1 MTKRI
6 TAFILSIAVLM
17 SAFAIPAYA
26 ATEVTS
32 DFERG
37 FYRFVDKLLDV
48 VVGGITNLIV
58 EPRSF
63 VDNDDYVSENFYEGH
78 KPEEFLNAPAS
89 DAVWKVGYANA
100 SIKTGKE
107 LEEEHYVGGSLA
119 ITKKLADEVRDDQK
133 IRTVAISDGR
143 GISIFASIDTF
154 GLANNEVKVIR
165 EKFQAYADTMGWDI
179 TSINISALHQHSCVD
194 TFGLNGDI
202 IGALFTSSFRNLL
215 GLELP
220 SGKNTGFMDNLYEVS
235 VQSMI
240 DAVNDMQT
248 GKLYFGTIDATEY
261 IREKRKPEVFDSNLN
276 RIRFVPDAA
285 GEKETWIINL
295 PIHCVGNG
303 AAGTM
308 VTGDYPYFME
318 EYINK
323 NEDANFMLILGAELA
338 ISSEYPDDLVADP
351 YYLDKYP
358 DDEGYARMAAY
369 GYLLAELASNVS
381 NDKEIAP
388 ILNIR
393 YKEVMV
399 PVDNSIF
406 KLAARGGL
414 LTNTVVKNGL
424 GYETPTEVGYLEL
437 GNDLAIAIIPGELA
451 PEIAFGGAVS
461 AEDSWDGTEWN
472 YTAFADATERKLLV
486 FGITNDQIGYML
498 TDNDW
503 RSYLTENEEIVSTG
517 PKAGA
522 VITATYLD
530 LYNEVK

>member
-1 MTKRI
+1 MAKKL
-6 TAFILSIAVLM
+6 TAIVLSLAVLM

-32 DFERG
+32 DIERG
-37 FYRFVDKLLDV
+37 FYRFVDKLLDA
-48 VVGGITNLIV
+48 VVGGITNLIF

-63 VDNDDYVSENFYEGH
+63 IDKDDYKSENFYEGLE
-78 KPEEFLNAPAS
+78 PDEFLAAPA
-89 DAVWKVGYANA
+89 DGAVWKVGYANA
-100 SIKTGKE
+100 SIKTGNE
-107 LEEEHYVGGSLA
+107 LTSEHYVGGSLSVS
-119 ITKKLADEVRDDQK
+119 KKLADEVRDDQK
-133 IRTVAISDGR
+133 IRTVAVSDGR
-143 GISIFASIDTF
+143 GISIFASVDTF

-165 EKFQAYADTMGWDI
+165 EKFQAYADTKGWDI

-202 IGALFTSSFRNLL
+202 VGALFTASFRNLF
-215 GLELP
+215 GMELP
-220 SGKNTGFMDNLYEVS
+220 SGKNPEFMENLYKVS

-240 DAVNDMQT
+240 EAVEDMQT
-248 GKLYFGTIDATEY
+248 GKLYFGTADATEY
-261 IREKRKPEVFDSNLN
+261 IREKRKPEVFDGNLN

-323 NEDANFMLILGAELA
+323 NANANFMMILGAELA
-338 ISSEYPDDLVADP
+338 ISSDYPEDLVADP
-351 YYLDKYP
+351 YYTDMYK
-358 DDEGYARMAAY
+358 DEGYGRMASY
-369 GYLLAELASNVS
+369 GYLLAKLAQSVS
-381 NDKEIAP
+381 NDVEIAP

-393 YKEVMV
+393 HKEVLV

-414 LTNTVVKNGL
+414 LTNTVVKDGL
-424 GYETPTEVGYLEL
+424 KYLTPTEVGYVEF
-437 GNDLAIAIIPGELA
+437 GTKLAIAIIPGELA

-472 YTAFADATERKLLV
+472 YTAFADATDKKLIV
-486 FGITNDQIGYML
+486 FGITNDQIGYLL

-517 PKAGA
+517 PKGGA
-522 VITATYLD
+522 VITAAYLD
-530 LYNEVK
+530 LYNEIK

>member
-1 MTKRI
+1 MTKKF
-6 TAFILSIAVLM
+6 TAILLSLAVLM

-32 DFERG
+32 DIERG

-48 VVGGITNLIV
+48 IVGGITNLIV

-63 VDNDDYVSENFYEGH
+63 VDKDDYVSENFYEGH
-78 KPEEFLNAPAS
+78 SPEEFLTVPA
-89 DAVWKVGYANA
+89 AGAEWKLGYDNS
-100 SIKTGKE
+100 SIKTGNE
-107 LEEEHYVGGSLA
+107 LVSEHYVGGSLSV
-119 ITKKLADEVRDDQK
+119 TKKLADEVRDDQK
-133 IRTVAISDGR
+133 IRTVAVSDGR
-143 GISIFASIDTF
+143 GISIFASVDTF

-165 EKFQAYADTMGWDI
+165 EKFQAYADSKGWDI

-202 IGALFTSSFRNLL
+202 IGALFTSSFRNLF

-220 SGKNTGFMDNLYEVS
+220 SGKNPEFMENLYEVS

-261 IREKRKPEVFDSNLN
+261 IREKRAPEVFDSNLN
-276 RIRFVPDAA
+276 RIRFVPDAE
-285 GEKETWIINL
+285 GEEETWIINL

-318 EYINK
+318 QYINK
-323 NEDANFMLILGAELA
+323 NENANFMMILGAELA
-338 ISSEYPDDLVADP
+338 ISSEYPADLVADP
-351 YYLDKYP
+351 YYMEEYN
-358 DDEGYARMAAY
+358 DEGYARMASY
-369 GYLLAELASNVS
+369 GYRLAELASS
-381 NDKEIAP
+381 ITNDVEIAP
-388 ILNIR
+388 VLNIR
-393 YKEVMV
+393 FTEVFV
-399 PVDNSIF
+399 PVANSIF

-414 LTNTVVKNGL
+414 LTNTVVKNGFD
-424 GYETPTEVGYLEL
+424 YETPTEVGYLEF
-437 GNDLAIAIIPGELA
+437 GRELAIALIPGELA
-451 PEIAFGGAVS
+451 PEIAFGGAIA
-461 AEDSWDGTEWN
+461 AEDSWDGKEWN
-472 YTAFADATERKLLV
+472 YSAFADATDRNLLV
-486 FGITNDQIGYML
+486 FGVTNDQIGYLL

-517 PKAGA
+517 PEAGA
-522 VITATYLD
+522 IITSAYLD
-530 LYNEVK
+530 LFNEIY

>member
-1 MTKRI
+1 MTKKI
-6 TAFILSIAVLM
+6 TAIVLSLAVLM

-26 ATEVTS
+26 GTEVTS
-32 DFERG
+32 EFERG
-37 FYRFVDKLLDV
+37 FYRVVDKLLDTV
-48 VVGGITNLIV
+48 VSGIANLIF

-63 VDNDDYVSENFYEGH
+63 VDKDDYVSENFYEGH
-78 KPEEFLNAPAS
+78 KPDEFLSTPAEG
-89 DAVWKVGYANA
+89 AVWKVGYDNS
-100 SIKTGKE
+100 SIQTGKE
-107 LEEEHYVGGSLA
+107 LIDEHYVGGSLSV
-119 ITKKLADEVRDDQK
+119 TKKLADEVRDDQK

-143 GISIFASIDTF
+143 GISIFASVDTF

-165 EKFQAYADTMGWDI
+165 EKFQAYADSQNWDI

-202 IGALFTSSFRNLL
+202 VGALFTSSFRNLF

-220 SGKNTGFMDNLYEVS
+220 SGKNPEFMENLYEVS

-240 DAVNDMQT
+240 DAVNDMKT
-248 GKLYFGTIDATEY
+248 GKLYFGTVDASEY
-261 IREKRKPEVFDSNLN
+261 IREKREPEVFDPNLN
-276 RIRFVPDAA
+276 RIRFVPDAE

-323 NEDANFMLILGAELA
+323 NENANFMMILGAELA
-338 ISSEYPDDLVADP
+338 ISSEYPEDLVADP
-351 YYLDKYP
+351 YYMEKYN
-358 DDEGYARMAAY
+358 DEGYGRMAAY
-369 GYLLAELASNVS
+369 GYLLGELAASIT
-381 NDKEIAP
+381 NDVEIEP

-393 YKEVMV
+393 FTEVFV
-399 PVDNSIF
+399 PVANSIF

-414 LTNTVVKNGL
+414 LTNTVVKNGFD
-424 GYETPTEVGYLEL
+424 YETPTEVGYLEF
-437 GNDLAIAIIPGELA
+437 GRELAIAIVPGELA
-451 PEIAFGGAVS
+451 PEIAFGGAIA
-461 AEDSWDGTEWN
+461 AEDSWDGTAWN
-472 YTAFADATERKLLV
+472 YTAFADATDRKLIV
-486 FGITNDQIGYML
+486 FGITNDQIGYLL

-522 VITATYLD
+522 IIAAGYLD
-530 LYNEVK
+530 LFNEIK

>member
-1 MTKRI
+1 MAKKF
-6 TAFILSIAVLM
+6 TAILLSLAVLM

-37 FYRFVDKLLDV
+37 FYRFVDKLLDA
-48 VVGGITNLIV
+48 VVGGITSLIV
-58 EPRSF
+58 EPRIF
-63 VDNDDYVSENFYEGH
+63 VDKDDYVSENFYEGLE
-78 KPEEFLNAPAS
+78 PEEFITAPAEGAKWS
-89 DAVWKVGYANA
+89 LGYANA

-107 LEEEHYVGGSLA
+107 LEEEHYVGGSLSV
-119 ITKKLADEVRDDQK
+119 TKKLADEVRDDQK

-143 GISIFASIDTF
+143 GISIFAAIDTF
-154 GLANNEVKVIR
+154 GLANNEVRKIR
-165 EKFQAYADTMGWDI
+165 EKFQAYADANDLNI

-202 IGALFTSSFRNLL
+202 IGALFTASFRNLF

-220 SGKNTGFMDNLYEVS
+220 SGKNEGFMENLYEVS

-240 DAVNDMQT
+240 DAVKDMKP
-248 GKLYFGTIDATEY
+248 GNLYFGTADATEY
-261 IREKRKPEVFDSNLN
+261 IREKRQPAVFDGNLN
-276 RIRFVPDAA
+276 RIRFVPEAE
-285 GEKETWIINL
+285 GEKETWIVNL

-303 AAGTM
+303 AGGTM

-323 NEDANFMLILGAELA
+323 NENANFMMILGAELA
-338 ISSEYPDDLVADP
+338 ISSQYPEGLVADP
-351 YYLDKYP
+351 TYTAMYN
-358 DDEGYARMAAY
+358 DEGYGRMASY
-369 GYLLAELASNVS
+369 GYLLGELASS
-381 NDKEIAP
+381 ITNDEIIAP

-393 YKEVMV
+393 FTEVFV

-406 KLAARGGL
+406 KLAGRGGL

-424 GYETPTEVGYLEL
+424 AYETPTEVGYVEF
-437 GNDLAIAIIPGELA
+437 GNNLAIAMIPGELA
-451 PEIAFGGAVS
+451 PEIAFGGAIS
-461 AEDSWDGTEWN
+461 AEDSWLGTDWN

-486 FGITNDQIGYML
+486 FGVTNDQIGYLL

-517 PKAGA
+517 PKGGA
-522 VITATYLD
+522 VITAAYLD
-530 LYNEVK
+530 LFNEMK

>member
-1 MTKRI
+1 MAKKI
-6 TAFILSIAVLM
+6 TAFILSLAVLM
-17 SAFAIPAYA
+17 TAFAIPASA

-32 DFERG
+32 DVERG
-37 FYRFVDKLLDV
+37 FYRFVDKLLDTI
-48 VVGGITNLIV
+48 VGGITNLIF

-63 VDNDDYVSENFYEGH
+63 VDKDDYVSENFYEGYE
-78 KPEEFLNAPAS
+78 PEEFLTIPAEG
-89 DAVWKVGYANA
+89 AVWKLGYDNS
-100 SIKTGKE
+100 SIQTGNE
-107 LEEEHYVGGSLA
+107 LKSEHYVGGSLS
-119 ITKKLADEVRDDQK
+119 ITKKLADEIRDDQK

-143 GISIFASIDTF
+143 GISIFAAVDTF
-154 GLANNEVKVIR
+154 GLANNEVRKIR
-165 EKFQAYADTMGWDI
+165 EKFQAYADTQNWNI

-202 IGALFTSSFRNLL
+202 IGALFTSSFKNLL

-220 SGKNTGFMDNLYEVS
+220 SGKNPEFMENLYEVS

-240 DAVNDMQT
+240 DAVNDMKT
-248 GKLYFGTIDATEY
+248 GKLYFGTADATEY
-261 IREKRKPEVFDSNLN
+261 IREKRQPAVFDGNLN
-276 RIRFVPDAA
+276 RIRFVPDAEDA
-285 GEKETWIINL
+285 KETWIVNL

-318 EYINK
+318 EYIKK
-323 NEDANFMLILGAELA
+323 NHDANFMMILGAELA
-338 ISSEYPDDLVADP
+338 ISSNYPEDLVADP
-351 YYLDKYP
+351 TYTAMYN
-358 DDEGYARMAAY
+358 DEGYGRMASY
-369 GYLLAELASNVS
+369 GYLLGELAASVA
-381 NDKEIAP
+381 NDTEIEP
-388 ILNIR
+388 ILNVR
-393 YKEVMV
+393 FTEVFV

-414 LTNTVVKNGL
+414 LTNSVVKNGL
-424 GYETPTEVGYLEL
+424 DYETPTEVGYVEF
-437 GNDLAIAIIPGELA
+437 GRDLAIAMIPGELA

-486 FGITNDQIGYML
+486 FGITNDQIGYLL

-517 PKAGA
+517 PKGGA
-522 VITATYLD
+522 VITAAYLD
-530 LYNEVK
+530 LFNEIK

>member
-1 MTKRI
+1 MTKKF
-6 TAFILSIAVLM
+6 TAIVLSLAVLM

-32 DFERG
+32 DIERG
-37 FYRFVDKLLDV
+37 FYRFVDKLLDTI
-48 VVGGITNLIV
+48 VGGITNLII

-63 VDNDDYVSENFYEGH
+63 VDKDDYVSENFYEGH
-78 KPEEFLNAPAS
+78 KPEEFLTIPAENAA
-89 DAVWKVGYANA
+89 WKLGYDNS
-100 SIKTGKE
+100 SIQTGNE
-107 LEEEHYVGGSLA
+107 LKSEHYVGGSLSV
-119 ITKKLADEVRDDQK
+119 TKKIADEVRDDQK

-143 GISIFASIDTF
+143 GISIFAAIDTF

-165 EKFQAYADTMGWDI
+165 EKFQAYADSKGWNI

-220 SGKNTGFMDNLYEVS
+220 SGKNPEFMENLYEVS

-248 GKLYFGTIDATEY
+248 GKLYFGTIDASEY
-261 IREKRKPEVFDSNLN
+261 IREKREPEVFDGNLN

-285 GEKETWIINL
+285 GEEETWIINL

-323 NEDANFMLILGAELA
+323 NANANFMMILGAELA
-338 ISSEYPDDLVADP
+338 ISSEYPEDLVADP
-351 YYLDKYP
+351 YYTQKYN
-358 DDEGYARMAAY
+358 DEGYGRMASF
-369 GYLLAELASNVS
+369 GYLLADLACNIS
-381 NDKEIAP
+381 NDVEIEP

-393 YKEVMV
+393 FKEVFV

-414 LTNTVVKNGL
+414 LTNAVVKNGVN
-424 GYETPTEVGYLEL
+424 YETPTEVGYLEL
-437 GNDLAIAIIPGELA
+437 GRDLAIALIPGELA
-451 PEIAFGGAVS
+451 PEIAFGGAI
-461 AEDSWDGTEWN
+461 APQDSWDGTDWN

-486 FGITNDQIGYML
+486 FGITNDQIGYLL
-498 TDNDW
+498 TENDW

-517 PKAGA
+517 PNAGA
-522 VITATYLD
+522 IIAATYLD
-530 LYNEVK
+530 LFNEIK

>member
-1 MTKRI
+1 MAKKF
-6 TAFILSIAVLM
+6 TAIILSLAVLM
-17 SAFAIPAYA
+17 SAFALPAYA
-26 ATEVTS
+26 ATEVKS

-37 FYRFVDKLLDV
+37 FYRFVDKLLDA
-48 VVGGITNLIV
+48 VVGGITNLII

-63 VDNDDYVSENFYEGH
+63 EKADDYVSDNFYEGH
-78 KPEEFLNAPAS
+78 KPEDFLAVPAEG
-89 DAVWKVGYANA
+89 AVWKLGYDNS
-100 SIKTGKE
+100 SIQTGKE
-107 LEEEHYVGGSLA
+107 LESEHYVGGSLSV
-119 ITKKLADEVRDDQK
+119 TKKLADEVRDDQK

-143 GISIFASIDTF
+143 GISIFAAVDTF

-165 EKFQAYADTMGWDI
+165 EKFQAYADTQGWDI

-202 IGALFTSSFRNLL
+202 VGALFTSSFRNLL

-220 SGKNTGFMDNLYEVS
+220 SGKNPEFMENLYEVS

-248 GKLYFGTIDATEY
+248 GKLYFGTVDASEF
-261 IREKRKPEVFDSNLN
+261 IREKRDPEVFDSNLN

-285 GEKETWIINL
+285 GEEETWIINL

-318 EYINK
+318 QYINK
-323 NEDANFMLILGAELA
+323 NANANFMMILGAELA
-338 ISSEYPDDLVADP
+338 ISSEYPADLVADP
-351 YYLDKYP
+351 YYMEKYN
-358 DDEGYARMAAY
+358 DEGYGRMATY
-369 GYLLAELASNVS
+369 GYLLGELAASVS

-388 ILNIR
+388 VLNIR
-393 YKEVMV
+393 FTEVFV
-399 PVDNSIF
+399 PVSNSIF

-414 LTNTVVKNGL
+414 LTNKVVKSGL
-424 GYETPTEVGYLEL
+424 DYLTPTEVGYLEL
-437 GNDLAIAIIPGELA
+437 GHNLAIAIIPGELA
-451 PEIAFGGAVS
+451 PEIAFGGAIK
-461 AEDSWDGTEWN
+461 AEDSWDGTDWN
-472 YTAFADATERKLLV
+472 YTSFQDATSRKLLV
-486 FGITNDQIGYML
+486 FGITNDQIGYLL

-522 VITATYLD
+522 IITAAYLD

>member
-1 MTKRI
+1 MTKKF
-6 TAFILSIAVLM
+6 TAIFLSLAVLM

-32 DFERG
+32 DIERG
-37 FYRFVDKLLDV
+37 FYRFVDKLLDTV
-48 VVGGITNLIV
+48 VNGITNLIV

-63 VDNDDYVSENFYEGH
+63 VDKDDYVSENFYEGL
-78 KPEEFLNAPAS
+78 KPEEFLSVPAEG
-89 DAVWKVGYANA
+89 AAWKLGYDNS
-100 SIKTGKE
+100 SIKTGNE
-107 LEEEHYVGGSLA
+107 LIEEHYVGGSLSV
-119 ITKKLADEVRDDQK
+119 TKKLADEIRDDQK

-143 GISIFASIDTF
+143 GISIFAAVDTF

-165 EKFQAYADTMGWDI
+165 DKFQAYADTKGWNI

-220 SGKNTGFMDNLYEVS
+220 SGKNPEFMENLYEVS

-240 DAVNDMQT
+240 DAVEDMTT

-261 IREKRKPEVFDSNLN
+261 IREKRKPEVFDGNLN
-276 RIRFVPDAA
+276 RIRFVPDS
-285 GEKETWIINL
+285 ETKRETWIVNL

-308 VTGDYPYFME
+308 ITGDHPYYME

-323 NEDANFMLILGAELA
+323 NADANFMMILGAELA
-338 ISSEYPDDLVADP
+338 ISSEHPADLVADP
-351 YYLDKYP
+351 AVLAEYN
-358 DDEGYARMAAY
+358 DEGYARMASY
-369 GYLLAELASNVS
+369 GYRLGELATKVA
-381 NDKEIAP
+381 NDVEIEP

-393 YKEVMV
+393 FTEVFV
-399 PVDNSIF
+399 PVANSIF

-424 GYETPTEVGYLEL
+424 DYETPTEVGYLEL
-437 GNDLAIAIIPGELA
+437 GRDLAIAIIPGELA

-461 AEDSWDGTEWN
+461 AEDSWDGKEWE

-486 FGITNDQIGYML
+486 FGITNDQIGYLL

-517 PKAGA
+517 PRAGA
-522 VITATYLD
+522 VITAAYLD
-530 LYNEVK
+530 LFNEIK

>member
-1 MTKRI
+1 MAKKF
-6 TAFILSIAVLM
+6 TAIILSLAVLM

-32 DFERG
+32 DVERG
-37 FYRFVDKLLDV
+37 FYRFVDKLLDA
-48 VVGGITNLIV
+48 VVGGITNLIF

-63 VDNDDYVSENFYEGH
+63 IDKDDYVSENFYEGLE
-78 KPEEFLNAPAS
+78 PDEFITTPVEG
-89 DAVWKVGYANA
+89 AVWEVGYDNS
-100 SIKTGKE
+100 SIQTGDE
-107 LEEEHYVGGSLA
+107 LTSEHYVGGSLSV
-119 ITKKLADEVRDDQK
+119 TKKLADEVRDDQK

-154 GLANNEVKVIR
+154 GLANNEVRVIR
-165 EKFQAYADTMGWDI
+165 EKFQEYADEKGLDI

-194 TFGLNGDI
+194 TFGLNGDLV
-202 IGALFTSSFRNLL
+202 GALFTASFRNLL

-220 SGKNTGFMDNLYEVS
+220 SGKNTEFMENLYEVS

-240 DAVNDMQT
+240 DAVEDMQP
-248 GKLYFGTIDATEY
+248 GKLYFGTADATEY
-261 IREKRKPEVFDSNLN
+261 IREKRAPAVFDGNLN
-276 RIRFVPDAA
+276 RIRFVPDAE
-285 GEKETWIINL
+285 GEKETWIVNL

-303 AAGTM
+303 AGGTL

-323 NEDANFMLILGAELA
+323 NEDANFMMILGAELA
-338 ISSEYPDDLVADP
+338 ISSNYPEDLVADP
-351 YYLDKYP
+351 TYTAMYN
-358 DDEGYARMAAY
+358 DEGYGRMASF
-369 GYLLAELASNVS
+369 GYLLGELAASIT
-381 NDKEIAP
+381 NDTEISP

-393 YKEVMV
+393 FSEVFV

-414 LTNTVVKNGL
+414 LTNAVIKNGFE
-424 GYETPTEVGYLEL
+424 YETLTEVGYLEL
-437 GNDLAIAIIPGELA
+437 GNTLAIAIIPGELA
-451 PEIAFGGAVS
+451 PEIAFGGAIT

-486 FGITNDQIGYML
+486 FGVTNDQIGYLL

-517 PKAGA
+517 PKGGA
-522 VITATYLD
+522 VITAAYLD
-530 LYNEVK
+530 LFNEIK

>member
-1 MTKRI
+1 MSKKI
-6 TAFILSIAVLM
+6 TAIFLSLAVLM

-32 DFERG
+32 DIERG
-37 FYRFVDKLLDV
+37 FYRFVDGLLDAI
-48 VVGGITNLIV
+48 VGGITNLIF

-63 VDNDDYVSENFYEGH
+63 VDKDDYVSENFYEGH
-78 KPEEFLNAPAS
+78 EPEEFLTLPAEGAAWS
-89 DAVWKVGYANA
+89 LGYDNS
-100 SIKTGKE
+100 SIQTGKE
-107 LEEEHYVGGSLA
+107 LESEHYVGGSLSV
-119 ITKKLADEVRDDQK
+119 TKKLADEVRDDQK

-143 GISIFASIDTF
+143 GISIFASVDTF

-165 EKFQAYADTMGWDI
+165 EKFQAYADSKGWDI

-202 IGALFTSSFRNLL
+202 VGALFTSSIRNLL

-220 SGKNTGFMDNLYEVS
+220 SGKNPEFMENLYEVS

-240 DAVNDMQT
+240 DAVEDMKT
-248 GKLYFGTIDATEY
+248 GKLYFGTADATEY
-261 IREKRKPEVFDSNLN
+261 IREKREPEVFDSNLN
-276 RIRFVPDAA
+276 RIRFVPDAE
-285 GEKETWIINL
+285 GEAETWIVNL

-318 EYINK
+318 KYINEK
-323 NEDANFMLILGAELA
+323 ENANFMLILGAELA
-338 ISSEYPDDLVADP
+338 ISSEYPEDLVADP
-351 YYLDKYP
+351 YYIEMYN
-358 DDEGYARMAAY
+358 DEGYARMASY
-369 GYLLAELASNVS
+369 GYLLAELAASVE
-381 NDKEIAP
+381 NDKELDP
-388 ILNIR
+388 ILNVR
-393 YKEVMV
+393 FTEVFV
-399 PVDNSIF
+399 PVSNSIF

-424 GYETPTEVGYLEL
+424 DYETPTEVGYVEF
-437 GNDLAIAIIPGELA
+437 GRDLAIAVVPGELA
-451 PEIAFGGAVS
+451 PEIAFGGAIT

-472 YTAFADATERKLLV
+472 YTAFADATERKLIV

-522 VITATYLD
+522 IIAAAYLD
-530 LYNEVK
+530 LFNEIK